1 MHQNEVSAQRSRE
14 PISSANGGFSLGLTR
29 TVAVTILMAVAFTLA
44 ACSSGGSATSTT
56 AATGAPSGPAT
67 TAGGGLAASTID
79 IKNFAFSPKSL
90 TVAPGAT
97 VTVTN
102 QDAVAHTITAMQGG
116 FNTGDI
122 APGQSKTFTAP
133 NAAGRYTYICSIH
146 QYMTGM
152 LTVS

>member
-1 MHQNEVSAQRSRE
+1 MHQNEFRAQRSRD
-14 PISSANGGFSLGLTR
+14 PNSDLNRAFSHGLIR
-29 TVAVTILMAVAFTLA
+29 TAAVTSLMAVALTLA
-44 ACSSGGSATSTT
+44 ACSSGGSATPTT
-56 AATGAPSGPAT
+56 ATIGAGPAT
-67 TAGGGLAASTID
+67 TAGGGSARSTIE

-102 QDAVAHTITAMQGG
+102 EDQVAHTLTATKGG

-122 APGQSKTFTAP
+122 APGQFKTFTAP
-133 NAAGRYTYICSIH
+133 NAAGSYPYMCNIH